1 MLITYVDGK
10 ELGLCPAAVV
20 MDDGTIQVNADVWDR
35 YTPYQQRFILAHE
48 QGHYELQTS
57 SEEQADL
64 YALRHLHGSEPRSLR
79 QSIETLVKM
88 GNAIP
93 PQRVE
98 ALYRE
103 ALAIDAA
110 LNNNQK
116 AKQELKILNNKND
129 SNMRPSKYNLYH
141 RADGGQTTEDV
152 QTTEVSEAQNNQS
165 SRLIH
170 FISERR
176 PGLQI
181 GTTFLDLNT
190 ILTMSIL
197 VVLCMIY
204 KKK

>member
-10 ELGLCPAAVV
+10 ELGTCPAAVV

-93 PQRVE
+93 TQRVE
-98 ALYRE
+98 ALYRQ

-110 LNNNQK
+110 LNNNNL
-116 AKQELKILNNKND
+116 AKQELKILNNKNNN
-129 SNMRPSKYNLYH
+129 NMRPSKYNLYH

-152 QTTEVSEAQNNQS
+152 QATEVNEAQNNQS